1 VVVIVVII
9 GCGIDGRIG
18 GGIIGCGIIGCGIDG
33 RIGGGSGS
41 SIDGHRRCLPPMS
54 PRLKVASD
62 EVVVSVFVAR
72 TIKLWD
78 AALLLSA
85 RLSGSSSGLTD
96 HFGAQKPLQLEK
108 LSTQR
113 RLVE

>member
-18 GGIIGCGIIGCGIDG
+18 GGIIGCGIDG
-33 RIGGGSGS
+33 RIGGGSGSSGS